1 MDNVVRNMTAV
12 IIATGTMTISIFDT
26 TNLFLIDIFLS
37 TDILL
42 FEKVF
47 HRRKR
52 GISRHLRSK
61 ISSVMILKN
70 GFRYVFVFLLGA
82 VIYNLVEVI
91 FRGYTHWSMSVAGGS
106 VLLIFYL
113 LSDWLAALHPVI
125 GGMIGALVITCIE
138 LIAGVIFNILLRQ
151 DVWDYSNMPL
161 NFLGQICLPFSA
173 VWFILYFP
181 AEYLCLALK
190 RKFEPKER
198 NQFEAM

>member
-1 MDNVVRNMTAV
+1 
-12 IIATGTMTISIFDT
+12 
-26 TNLFLIDIFLS
+26 
-37 TDILL
+37 
-42 FEKVF
+42 
-47 HRRKR
+47 
-52 GISRHLRSK
+52 
-61 ISSVMILKN
+61 MILKN

-91 FRGYTHWSMSVAGGS
+91 FRGYTHWSMSVAGGP

-113 LSDWLAALHPVI
+113 LSDWL
-125 GGMIGALVITCIE
+125 E

>member
-1 MDNVVRNMTAV
+1 M
-12 IIATGTMTISIFDT
+12 
-26 TNLFLIDIFLS
+26 
-37 TDILL
+37 
-42 FEKVF
+42 
-47 HRRKR
+47 
-52 GISRHLRSK
+52 
-61 ISSVMILKN
+61 
-70 GFRYVFVFLLGA
+70 
-82 VIYNLVEVI
+82 
-91 FRGYTHWSMSVAGGS
+91 
-106 VLLIFYL
+106 LLIFYL

-190 RKFEPKER
+190 RKFELKEK

>member
-1 MDNVVRNMTAV
+1 
-12 IIATGTMTISIFDT
+12 
-26 TNLFLIDIFLS
+26 
-37 TDILL
+37 
-42 FEKVF
+42 
-47 HRRKR
+47 
-52 GISRHLRSK
+52 
-61 ISSVMILKN
+61 MILKN

-161 NFLGQICLPFSA
+161 NFLGQICRFRRFGSFS
-173 VWFILYFP
+173 ISRRNI
-181 AEYLCLALK
+181 CALRSKENLSRK
-190 RKFEPKER
+190 RKISSRRCSRRCRLPSPGRVSPGR
-198 NQFEAM
+198 NPTRGTCTL

>member
-1 MDNVVRNMTAV
+1 
-12 IIATGTMTISIFDT
+12 
-26 TNLFLIDIFLS
+26 
-37 TDILL
+37 
-42 FEKVF
+42 
-47 HRRKR
+47 
-52 GISRHLRSK
+52 
-61 ISSVMILKN
+61 MILKN

-138 LIAGVIFNILLRQ
+138 LIVGVIFNILLRQ

>member
-1 MDNVVRNMTAV
+1 
-12 IIATGTMTISIFDT
+12 
-26 TNLFLIDIFLS
+26 
-37 TDILL
+37 
-42 FEKVF
+42 
-47 HRRKR
+47 
-52 GISRHLRSK
+52 
-61 ISSVMILKN
+61 MILKN

-181 AEYLCLALK
+181 A
-190 RKFEPKER
+190 
-198 NQFEAM
+198 

>member
-1 MDNVVRNMTAV
+1 M
-12 IIATGTMTISIFDT
+12 S
-26 TNLFLIDIFLS
+26 L
-37 TDILL
+37 
-42 FEKVF
+42 
-47 HRRKR
+47 
-52 GISRHLRSK
+52 
-61 ISSVMILKN
+61 
-70 GFRYVFVFLLGA
+70 YFLLGA

-161 NFLGQICLPFSA
+161 KFSRANLPA
-173 VWFILYFP
+173 VFGGLVHSLFRAYPVPCAQKKI
-181 AEYLCLALK
+181 
-190 RKFEPKER
+190 
-198 NQFEAM
+198 